1 MAATSSS
8 SELMARLLPSVPFP
22 FSSSSSSTSV
32 RSKQLFGERQALAEI
47 KQESSCA
54 FATPE
59 RKPSFRFESLATEFE
74 TAEENDSG
82 IDSEDVSTVSPGSTA
97 SISTISP
104 LISPVAPEQR
114 EPLSLVIRKTEERLP
129 KHWKKSISRNYS
141 GGEEENQENDK
152 SAKVKAEAMS
162 SVETSAQPRLLPVPV
177 APSRPVTQP
186 RIVQPWTTP
195 VSFSSCHT
203 STSSISP
210 TFSSSFTL
218 RKGPTDISN
227 VASTLFPS
235 HPLPPI
241 NFSSRPHFP
250 ALPQQPA
257 PLQEVQSNLQLSSR
271 PPFALPGSPWH
282 QPNLPSSP
290 PVSPPHFHH
299 TTFTCENT
307 EEGSGAS
314 DKTFHC
320 HDCKK
325 SFSTQ
330 SGFAKHQQLHGSN
343 QIQRDFT
350 CKFCNKLYTSLSAL
364 KMHIRTHTLPCK
376 CPDCGKS
383 FSRPWLLQGHMRT
396 HTGEKPFACTHCA
409 RTFADKSNLRAHLQT
424 HLSNK
429 KYSCPGCQKTF
440 SRMSLLNKHTDSGCI
455 GLQTRNEECVE
466 TLIGL
471 SSGLLRS

>member
-1 MAATSSS
+1 MHINTPIPPTAAPNTCKFALMRMQLVMKVISNICLTTSLS
-8 SELMARLLPSVPFP
+8 A
-22 FSSSSSSTSV
+22 
-32 RSKQLFGERQALAEI
+32 
-47 KQESSCA
+47 
-54 FATPE
+54 
-59 RKPSFRFESLATEFE
+59 
-74 TAEENDSG
+74 
-82 IDSEDVSTVSPGSTA
+82 DSEDVSTVSPGSTA

-114 EPLSLVIRKTEERLP
+114 EPLSLVVRKTEERLP

-152 SAKVKAEAMS
+152 SAKVKAEAMG

-299 TTFTCENT
+299 TAFTCENT

>member
-1 MAATSSS
+1 M
-8 SELMARLLPSVPFP
+8 
-22 FSSSSSSTSV
+22 
-32 RSKQLFGERQALAEI
+32 
-47 KQESSCA
+47 
-54 FATPE
+54 
-59 RKPSFRFESLATEFE
+59 
-74 TAEENDSG
+74 
-82 IDSEDVSTVSPGSTA
+82 STVSPGSTA
-97 SISTISP
+97 SLSTISP
-104 LISPVAPEQR
+104 LVSPVPGPEQR
-114 EPLSLVIRKTEERLP
+114 EPLSLVVRKAEESSCRLP

-141 GGEEENQENDK
+141 GGEVENQENGK
-152 SAKVKAEAMS
+152 SVNVKVEGSEDMNIN
-162 SVETSAQPRLLPVPV
+162 SAAVQPRLLPVPV

-195 VSFSSCHT
+195 VSSSSPLCHN
-203 STSSISP
+203 STP
-210 TFSSSFTL
+210 SSFTL
-218 RKGPTDISN
+218 RKGPSDISN
-227 VASTLFPS
+227 VATTLFPS

-271 PPFALPGSPWH
+271 PPFALPGSWH
-282 QPNLPSSP
+282 QPALQSSP

-307 EEGSGAS
+307 EEVSGTN

>member
-1 MAATSSS
+1 M
-8 SELMARLLPSVPFP
+8 
-22 FSSSSSSTSV
+22 
-32 RSKQLFGERQALAEI
+32 
-47 KQESSCA
+47 
-54 FATPE
+54 
-59 RKPSFRFESLATEFE
+59 
-74 TAEENDSG
+74 
-82 IDSEDVSTVSPGSTA
+82 STVSPGSTA
-97 SISTISP
+97 SLSTTSP
-104 LISPVAPEQR
+104 LISPVGISPVGPEQR
-114 EPLSLVIRKTEERLP
+114 EPLSLVVRKTQEESSSSPRLP

-141 GGEEENQENDK
+141 GGEEEENQENSK
-152 SAKVKAEAMS
+152 SKKVKAEVLGSLDS
-162 SVETSAQPRLLPVPV
+162 SNVNSSAALQPRLLPIPV

-195 VSFSSCHT
+195 ASFSSSCQT

-210 TFSSSFTL
+210 SSFTL

-227 VASTLFPS
+227 VATTLFPS

-241 NFSSRPHFP
+241 NFSSRPHHFP

-271 PPFALPGSPWH
+271 PPFALPGSWH
-282 QPNLPSSP
+282 QPSLTSSP

-299 TTFTCENT
+299 TVFTCENND
-307 EEGSGAS
+307 EVSMASS